1 MTTSVTPP
9 MRVHGWNVHLVAG
22 DDDFHFAGLYQVPG
36 SNLITFRDVIDE
48 MRLCFDIPGEEDP
61 WETMAF
67 MLVDSPDDMKRK
79 LPSLV
84 ADEDLAL
91 PVPGLKGSSPKVQRV
106 VTYHVIL
113 HKPCEI
119 SYDKPLQDHI
129 KDKCARH
136 INRPT
141 RRMDNRYIP
150 LDKPSLDPRYAK
162 MPFRRTTTTR
172 RASQSPKRRRSDSF
186 SSTTDGEQE
195 DIKNLHVPLNM
206 DLSPEEARQTTET
219 FRHDCLIHADRC
231 AISGRGQSWCIIPS
245 IGPGLHACHIVPQQ
259 HFYHYPRHDQSNA
272 TEAELEIDDERL
284 NQAWK
289 DTWSGKNG
297 MLLMNDIR
305 QLFEARLV
313 SIHPDTYKIRAFVPY
328 DVITDFHGKKA
339 NVARKV
345 DKLALR
351 HHYEMSC
358 IENMAAQ
365 MPAVSHD
372 SASQSTV
379 RFLEI
384 RSPLG
389 RTISLPINT
398 NMGRQGGDP
407 AKRVK
412 LEETVDMSSQEEE
425 IQRALS
431 VEYEL
436 TEVSD

>member
-1 MTTSVTPP
+1 M
-9 MRVHGWNVHLVAG
+9 
-22 DDDFHFAGLYQVPG
+22 
-36 SNLITFRDVIDE
+36 
-48 MRLCFDIPGEEDP
+48 
-61 WETMAF
+61 
-67 MLVDSPDDMKRK
+67 
-79 LPSLV
+79 
-84 ADEDLAL
+84 
-91 PVPGLKGSSPKVQRV
+91 
-106 VTYHVIL
+106 
-113 HKPCEI
+113 
-119 SYDKPLQDHI
+119 
-129 KDKCARH
+129 
-136 INRPT
+136 
-141 RRMDNRYIP
+141 
-150 LDKPSLDPRYAK
+150 
-162 MPFRRTTTTR
+162 
-172 RASQSPKRRRSDSF
+172 
-186 SSTTDGEQE
+186 
-195 DIKNLHVPLNM
+195 
-206 DLSPEEARQTTET
+206 
-219 FRHDCLIHADRC
+219 
-231 AISGRGQSWCIIPS
+231 
-245 IGPGLHACHIVPQQ
+245 

-412 LEETVDMSSQEEE
+412 LEETVETSSQEEE

>member
-36 SNLITFRDVIDE
+36 SNLITFRDVINE
-48 MRLCFDIPGEEDP
+48 MRLCFDIPGEEDL

-67 MLVDSPDDMKRK
+67 MLVDSPDDVKRK

-91 PVPGLKGSSPKVQRV
+91 PVPGLAGSSPKVQRI

-113 HKPCEI
+113 HKPCDI
-119 SYDKPLQDHI
+119 SYDKPLQDHL
-129 KDKCARH
+129 K
-136 INRPT
+136 
-141 RRMDNRYIP
+141 
-150 LDKPSLDPRYAK
+150 
-162 MPFRRTTTTR
+162 
-172 RASQSPKRRRSDSF
+172 ASQSPKRRRSNSF

-195 DIKNLHVPLNM
+195 DIKNLHVPLQM
-206 DLSPEEARQTTET
+206 DLSAEEARETAET

-231 AISGRGQSWCIIPS
+231 AISGKGQSWCIIPS
-245 IGPGLHACHIVPQQ
+245 TGPGLHACHIVPQH
-259 HFYHYPRHDQSNA
+259 HFYVYPRHDQKTA
-272 TEAELEIDDERL
+272 TEAEVEIDDERL
-284 NQAWK
+284 DQAWAE
-289 DTWSGKNG
+289 TWSGKNG
-297 MLLMNDIR
+297 ILLMNDIR
-305 QLFEARLV
+305 QLFEARLI

-339 NVARKV
+339 NIARKV

-365 MPAVSHD
+365 MPAVPHD
-372 SASQSTV
+372 SASGSTV

-398 NMGRQGGDP
+398 NMGRQGGGDP

-412 LEETVDMSSQEEE
+412 LEETLETSSQEEE